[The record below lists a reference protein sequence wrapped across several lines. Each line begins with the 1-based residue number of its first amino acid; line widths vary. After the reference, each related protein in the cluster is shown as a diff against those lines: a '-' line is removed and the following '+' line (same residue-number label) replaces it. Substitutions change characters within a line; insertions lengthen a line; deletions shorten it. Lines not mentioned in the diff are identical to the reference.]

1 MKVYAKTGQYHTICR
16 DVYCMG
22 VVVLHILIQSPDLL
36 VTTTLTQGRVTM
48 EGVLL
53 FLDKVLF
60 LWWNEIFKYVHK
72 GPFSREYYRCFQ
84 FVIRKEKLWFL
95 MASKFLPPNNT
106 LETADSSIS
115 LGDLGTSSIY
125 FISNFHKILVII
137 LIQRK
142 SLVARVVVIILIQI
156 SYLVDLKG
164 KDDL

>member
-1 MKVYAKTGQYHTICR
+1 
-16 DVYCMG
+16 
-22 VVVLHILIQSPDLL
+22 
-36 VTTTLTQGRVTM
+36 
-48 EGVLL
+48 
-53 FLDKVLF
+53 
-60 LWWNEIFKYVHK
+60 
-72 GPFSREYYRCFQ
+72 
-84 FVIRKEKLWFL
+84 